1 MSELDNTITKFEYKF
16 AFKQDDWFLNVVLG
30 NEDIRYRIFIIKNYN
45 ANLINSIVF
54 DIYSLVKEERT
65 KLENKSVAFINKKNY
80 LTLNSNSDKIQI
92 TLEDE
97 YALKELI
104 ERYKAY
110 ELIGWIHLGKN
121 EKIFKHC
128 IIQKNEI
135 LKKMYPIVDL
145 SMRKVIG
152 AKVISPTEIEFEDA
166 VNNAW
171 LNIIKYIT
179 KIDTSRVMFSV
190 FVKVAHLSAIRFKN
204 NVILPHK
211 YNTVN
216 MSDLVDIGDSDS
228 SISEDV
234 FINTVMANNP
244 DIDYSFTDIEDDMID
259 SIDIDNNVDAETVFY
274 IESANKELNDII
286 DSLENNEKP
295 ISPLYQNVLSYSY
308 NILSGKV
315 KRICHEKIFAEFFI
329 DLINQ
334 NISDSLILKHTP
346 VILDIMSTA
355 STNPIIEDDIR
366 TNGLVYKMFKDW
378 IKDKIKFKIDRYREM
393 NPSINSEQIA
403 EVVDK
408 ENRIYEFLRNNK
420 NNILTELITY
430 KRKCNNFQL

>member
-190 FVKVAHLSAIRFKN
+190 FVKVAHL
-204 NVILPHK
+204 
-211 YNTVN
+211 
-216 MSDLVDIGDSDS
+216 
-228 SISEDV
+228 
-234 FINTVMANNP
+234 
-244 DIDYSFTDIEDDMID
+244 
-259 SIDIDNNVDAETVFY
+259 
-274 IESANKELNDII
+274 
-286 DSLENNEKP
+286 
-295 ISPLYQNVLSYSY
+295 
-308 NILSGKV
+308 
-315 KRICHEKIFAEFFI
+315 
-329 DLINQ
+329 
-334 NISDSLILKHTP
+334 
-346 VILDIMSTA
+346 
-355 STNPIIEDDIR
+355 
-366 TNGLVYKMFKDW
+366 
-378 IKDKIKFKIDRYREM
+378 
-393 NPSINSEQIA
+393 
-403 EVVDK
+403 
-408 ENRIYEFLRNNK
+408 
-420 NNILTELITY
+420 
-430 KRKCNNFQL
+430 